1 MLHTIYNMQY
11 CIFGLVAQ
19 LDRALA
25 CGAKGRRFESCRVHQ
40 NKIPTLEWVFYF
52 GDASQ
57 DPNLTFAKQKRFGG
71 VNETKKCLHFFVNER
86 RSQLAG
92 DILPSSPKMS
102 QRKLL

>member
-1 MLHTIYNMQY
+1 MQY

-52 GDASQ
+52 GNPGQ
-57 DPNLTFAKQKRFGG
+57 DPNLTFAKQKRFGVAQRNKNVFTYFCKQAEEAEG
-71 VNETKKCLHFFVNER
+71 R
-86 RSQLAG
+86 YLAEF
-92 DILPSSPKMS
+92 M
-102 QRKLL
+102 